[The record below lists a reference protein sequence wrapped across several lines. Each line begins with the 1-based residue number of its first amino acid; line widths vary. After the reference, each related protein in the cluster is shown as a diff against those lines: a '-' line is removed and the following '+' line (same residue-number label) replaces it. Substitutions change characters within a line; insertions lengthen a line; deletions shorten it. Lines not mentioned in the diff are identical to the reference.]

1 MLLAGFALAAGMA
14 LMGIWQ
20 LRVYQNQ
27 GAEAAARR
35 AAEPAVP
42 LSAVAPVG
50 GAVGDGY
57 GRTVTFAGTYD
68 PAHQKLLTV
77 DGVTDRFRV
86 VTLLRTDDGA
96 GVVVVRGVVTETGST
111 PPAGRQEQV
120 GLLLPSEEPERLDP
134 GTDPVRVSELA
145 QTWPGPLVDGFVTL
159 SAGEAERQGL
169 EPAKVGL
176 PEGRG
181 RLRNGAYAMQWWL
194 FAGFAVVMAVR
205 IARDLH
211 PESVDHDV
219 P

>member
-96 GVVVVRGVVTETGST
+96 GSGRGTWCGHRDGVDATGR
-111 PPAGRQEQV
+111 PPGTGRPAAALRGAGTA
-120 GLLLPSEEPERLDP
+120 GP
-134 GTDPVRVSELA
+134 GTDPVRVSQLA